1 MLITTSAVTGG
12 FPKPALP
19 PLVFRSI
26 YQVPPPSPA
35 QRVKRA
41 EKAARSAMPSLSVA
55 PVGRPRMLCQK
66 PPLVPRDAPSTA
78 CRGRGQASPEAALGS
93 QSWWQPALLPWPR
106 ERPVC
111 GRTTPGRAAAPRQR
125 LRVRHG
131 GQQLPALP
139 KGARRRSIPQRGRG
153 AALLRSGTGLQRLLF
168 EHTRCLLLG
177 KAAQAMGLPDNSN

>member
-41 EKAARSAMPSLSVA
+41 EKAARSAVPSLSVA

-66 PPLVPRDAPSTA
+66 PPLVPPVTPRAPRA
-78 CRGRGQASPEAALGS
+78 GDVA
-93 QSWWQPALLPWPR
+93 
-106 ERPVC
+106 
-111 GRTTPGRAAAPRQR
+111 GRAQR
-125 LRVRHG
+125 LRLAHRAG
-131 GQQLPALP
+131 GS
-139 KGARRRSIPQRGRG
+139 RRSSRGPESAPSVAAPPRAGRQRRDRG
-153 AALLRSGTGLQRLLF
+153 SACGTGGSSSRRCPRGPGEGASHRGEEELLCSAPGPASKGF
-168 EHTRCLLLG
+168 CLNTPG
-177 KAAQAMGLPDNSN
+177 AFC